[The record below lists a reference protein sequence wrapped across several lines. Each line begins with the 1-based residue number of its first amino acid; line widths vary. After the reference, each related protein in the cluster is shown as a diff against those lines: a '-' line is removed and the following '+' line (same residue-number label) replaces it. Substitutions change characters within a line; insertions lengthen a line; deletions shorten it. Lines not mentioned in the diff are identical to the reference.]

1 VSINYLIFDGFSRKA
16 EISGAEIDLLKQRE
30 NLLQLEYDLRAR
42 LRGIL
47 LSINSLKTQIKA
59 VQSSLEFA
67 KEGLRLSTERYRLGV
82 GSQLELLEARA
93 NYNNLL
99 ANYYL
104 LLYQYKLLLSRLG
117 KADPMSSARER
128 LLESAKTLFSQK
140 GYYATSV
147 EDIVASAG
155 LSKGAFYFYFKSKE
169 ELFKSLVEE
178 MHLNIVKRLENFL
191 ERELPL
197 EDALIEHAKV
207 FLEDIYQNRHIAQIF
222 LFQLVGTN
230 EEFRELYYTKIA
242 HLRELLTKMVDRA
255 IQRGEITYKNAE
267 NIVNLYA
274 GFLRMLVL
282 EYVFREREPDL
293 ERVKSLAQEGVKV
306 LFMGLKNA

>member
-1 VSINYLIFDGFSRKA
+1 
-16 EISGAEIDLLKQRE
+16 
-30 NLLQLEYDLRAR
+30 
-42 LRGIL
+42 
-47 LSINSLKTQIKA
+47 
-59 VQSSLEFA
+59 
-67 KEGLRLSTERYRLGV
+67 
-82 GSQLELLEARA
+82 
-93 NYNNLL
+93 
-99 ANYYL
+99 
-104 LLYQYKLLLSRLG
+104 
-117 KADPMSSARER
+117 MSSARER
-128 LLESAKTLFSQK
+128 LLESAKRLFSQR

-147 EDIVASAG
+147 EDIVESAG

-178 MHLNIVKRLENFL
+178 MHLSIVKRLENFL

-242 HLRELLTKMVDRA
+242 HWRELLAKMVDRA

-267 NIVNLYA
+267 NTVNLYA

-282 EYVFREREPDL
+282 EYVFREREPAL

-306 LFMGLKNA
+306 LFRGLKNA

>member
-1 VSINYLIFDGFSRKA
+1 
-16 EISGAEIDLLKQRE
+16 
-30 NLLQLEYDLRAR
+30 
-42 LRGIL
+42 
-47 LSINSLKTQIKA
+47 
-59 VQSSLEFA
+59 
-67 KEGLRLSTERYRLGV
+67 
-82 GSQLELLEARA
+82 
-93 NYNNLL
+93 
-99 ANYYL
+99 
-104 LLYQYKLLLSRLG
+104 
-117 KADPMSSARER
+117 MSVARER
-128 LLESAKTLFSQK
+128 LLESAKILFSQK

-147 EDIVASAG
+147 EDIVESAG
-155 LSKGAFYFYFKSKE
+155 FSKGTFYFYFKSKE

-178 MHLNIVKRLENFL
+178 MHLNIAKRLENFL

-230 EEFRELYYTKIA
+230 EEFRELYYTKVS
-242 HLRELLTKMVDRA
+242 HLREMLTKMVDRA

-267 NIVNLYA
+267 NIVNLYG

-282 EYVFREREPDL
+282 EYVFREKEPDL

-306 LFMGLKNA
+306 LLRGLKNA

>member
-1 VSINYLIFDGFSRKA
+1 
-16 EISGAEIDLLKQRE
+16 
-30 NLLQLEYDLRAR
+30 
-42 LRGIL
+42 
-47 LSINSLKTQIKA
+47 
-59 VQSSLEFA
+59 
-67 KEGLRLSTERYRLGV
+67 
-82 GSQLELLEARA
+82 
-93 NYNNLL
+93 
-99 ANYYL
+99 
-104 LLYQYKLLLSRLG
+104 
-117 KADPMSSARER
+117 MSVARER
-128 LLESAKTLFSQK
+128 LLESAKILFSQK

-178 MHLNIVKRLENFL
+178 MHLNIVKRLESFL
-191 ERELPL
+191 ERDLPL

-267 NIVNLYA
+267 NTVNLYA
-274 GFLRMLVL
+274 GFLRTLVL
-282 EYVFREREPDL
+282 EYVFKEREPDL
-293 ERVKSLAQEGVKV
+293 EKVKSLTQEGVKV
-306 LFMGLKNA
+306 LFRGLKNA

>member
-1 VSINYLIFDGFSRKA
+1 
-16 EISGAEIDLLKQRE
+16 
-30 NLLQLEYDLRAR
+30 
-42 LRGIL
+42 
-47 LSINSLKTQIKA
+47 
-59 VQSSLEFA
+59 
-67 KEGLRLSTERYRLGV
+67 
-82 GSQLELLEARA
+82 
-93 NYNNLL
+93 
-99 ANYYL
+99 
-104 LLYQYKLLLSRLG
+104 
-117 KADPMSSARER
+117 MSSARER
-128 LLESAKTLFSQK
+128 LLESAKTLFSQR

-147 EDIVASAG
+147 EEIVASAG

-178 MHLNIVKRLENFL
+178 VHLNIVKRLESFL
-191 ERELPL
+191 ERDLPL
-197 EDALIEHAKV
+197 EDALIEHAEV

-242 HLRELLTKMVDRA
+242 HLRELLAKMVDKA

-306 LFMGLKNA
+306 LFRGLKNA

>member
-1 VSINYLIFDGFSRKA
+1 V
-16 EISGAEIDLLKQRE
+16 
-30 NLLQLEYDLRAR
+30 
-42 LRGIL
+42 
-47 LSINSLKTQIKA
+47 
-59 VQSSLEFA
+59 
-67 KEGLRLSTERYRLGV
+67 
-82 GSQLELLEARA
+82 
-93 NYNNLL
+93 
-99 ANYYL
+99 
-104 LLYQYKLLLSRLG
+104 
-117 KADPMSSARER
+117 SARER
-128 LLESAKTLFSQK
+128 LLESAKRLFSQK

-178 MHLNIVKRLENFL
+178 MHLNIVKRLESFL
-191 ERELPL
+191 ERDLPL

-306 LFMGLKNA
+306 LFRGLKNA

>member
-1 VSINYLIFDGFSRKA
+1 
-16 EISGAEIDLLKQRE
+16 
-30 NLLQLEYDLRAR
+30 
-42 LRGIL
+42 
-47 LSINSLKTQIKA
+47 
-59 VQSSLEFA
+59 
-67 KEGLRLSTERYRLGV
+67 
-82 GSQLELLEARA
+82 
-93 NYNNLL
+93 
-99 ANYYL
+99 
-104 LLYQYKLLLSRLG
+104 
-117 KADPMSSARER
+117 MSVARER
-128 LLESAKTLFSQK
+128 LLESAKTLFSQR

-191 ERELPL
+191 ERDLPL
-197 EDALIEHAKV
+197 EDALIEHAEV

-230 EEFRELYYTKIA
+230 EEFRELYYTKVS

-255 IQRGEITYKNAE
+255 IQRGEINYKNAE

-282 EYVFREREPDL
+282 EYVFRDKEPDL

-306 LFMGLKNA
+306 LFRGLKNA